1 MAGSMRQ
8 RGENAWE
15 LRVHAGPDPA
25 TGKPRYVSRTVHGAK
40 RFAQKELA
48 RFVSEVAAATVT
60 PGSGTVSALCER
72 WFAHASDRLSPTTA
86 EGYRAVLDRRIL
98 PRWGRLQ
105 VRQVRADDLDAWYA
119 TLLRSGG
126 DEGTPLSPATVTNV
140 HAVFRRAL
148 GQGVKWGWLAI
159 NPAVNASPPRAL
171 RTPITVVPEPEVIV
185 RIIKASAVINEQLP
199 MFLRLA
205 ATSGARRG
213 ELCGLRWS
221 DVDLTAGELHV
232 VRSVVE
238 VKKVLIVKDTK
249 THQERDLTL
258 DPTTI
263 ARLTAHRAAA
273 QALVDAAGLSGLE
286 DRYLF
291 SHDPAGLVPWRPNYA
306 TLAFVRLMK
315 DLGLTGIRLHDLRHF
330 AVTMMLTEGYDLK
343 TAGGRVGHANSS
355 TTGDIYAH
363 RRKLTDQAAAN
374 TLGDLLDNA
383 GDKDLVAVD
392 VDHKDIAKVNR
403 RGAQSVLPGGRREAG
418 LTRTAPF
425 TKLIS

>member
-286 DRYLF
+286 
-291 SHDPAGLVPWRPNYA
+291 
-306 TLAFVRLMK
+306 LAFVRLMK